1 MLRASFKLHA
11 IIYITGGEN
20 MNYNYYKRLKD
31 MRESYDL
38 SQDDFAKILGT
49 TRQQIGRWENGIQKM
64 GIDKYIKL
72 AQYFNIS
79 IDYLTGLIDTPRK
92 LK

>member
-1 MLRASFKLHA
+1 MEYK
-11 IIYITGGEN
+11 
-20 MNYNYYKRLKD
+20 YYKQLKD
-31 MRESYDL
+31 IRESYDL
-38 SQDDFAKILGT
+38 SQDIIAKILGT
-49 TRQQIGRWENGIQKM
+49 TRQQISRWETGTQKM

-79 IDYLTGLIDTPRK
+79 IDYLVGLIDIPRK